1 MNKACPEIQVIIV
14 ICMLL
19 ASNIMKLELAYC
31 ADESS
36 DDTVTISTAQKTII
50 KASDKRDNAAK
61 MTSLVLAEEALADAE
76 TAAFQLTRLSQENE
90 LMAESEKKRMTGG
103 FAGQKSNEDADED
116 SRSVNEIEK
125 ARMIT
130 DLAGQNSEVVA
141 DIVTMPRQAIATALS
156 FSGRGTGNIGLA
168 QKSLEVAERLCRLV
182 WNFDRLAIERN
193 DAELKQSVRKAAQS
207 IRFTIKQVAN
217 TADYIAST
225 SAITEEVKLAEELKD
240 QSQHIQYC
248 TIDQEEQ
255 IVPCED
261 PDCDPPASA
270 V

>member
-1 MNKACPEIQVIIV
+1 MTKACPGTRIIIF
-14 ICMLL
+14 ICMLW
-19 ASNIMKLELAYC
+19 ASHPMRLELAFC
-31 ADESS
+31 ADESP
-36 DDTVTISTAQKTII
+36 DNTLTISAAQTTITR
-50 KASDKRDNAAK
+50 ASEKRDDAAK
-61 MTSLVLAEEALADAE
+61 ISSLVIAAEALADAE
-76 TAAFQLTRLSQENE
+76 TAALQLTRLSGENG
-90 LMAESEKKRMTGG
+90 LMVESEKFRITAG
-103 FAGQKSNEDADED
+103 FAGQASNGAADQENRLTD
-116 SRSVNEIEK
+116 EIEK
-125 ARMIT
+125 ARMIA
-130 DLAGQNSEVVA
+130 DLAGQNSTVVA
-141 DIVTMPRQAIATALS
+141 DIVIMPRQAIASALS

-168 QKSLEVAERLCRLV
+168 QKSLDVAERLCKLV
-182 WNFDRLAIERN
+182 WNFDRLALERG
-193 DAELKQSVRKAAQS
+193 DAELKQTVRQAAQS

-225 SAITEEVKLAEELKD
+225 SAIAEEVRLAEELKD